1 MFKEKFRNLM
11 DKLQSNDDM
20 DTYDNDMNYGNNY
33 GNNYAE
39 DNDYNSSY
47 NSAAYNENDYSLDED
62 NFNFNKKTS
71 FNSAPKTTF
80 NNNHSTIQKS
90 FKSSDIIVKV
100 IKPIKID
107 DWRFI
112 CDDLNDRNIV
122 IINFEGVSSDLPQRI
137 TDYVAGACYVLNAK
151 FRHINQNILIVVPES
166 INLEGDV
173 ERSLNEKISEV
184 QSSTT
189 YDYDNLD
196 NLYN

>member
-33 GNNYAE
+33 NNYAE

-71 FNSAPKTTF
+71 FNSAQKQLLITIIQRYK
-80 NNNHSTIQKS
+80 NHLNQ
-90 FKSSDIIVKV
+90 V
-100 IKPIKID
+100 ILLLKLLNIKID

-112 CDDLNDRNIV
+112 L
-122 IINFEGVSSDLPQRI
+122 
-137 TDYVAGACYVLNAK
+137 
-151 FRHINQNILIVVPES
+151 
-166 INLEGDV
+166 
-173 ERSLNEKISEV
+173 
-184 QSSTT
+184 
-189 YDYDNLD
+189 
-196 NLYN
+196 

>member
-71 FNSAPKTTF
+71 FNSAQKQLLITIIQRYK
-80 NNNHSTIQKS
+80 NHLNQ
-90 FKSSDIIVKV
+90 V
-100 IKPIKID
+100 ILLLKL
-107 DWRFI
+107 
-112 CDDLNDRNIV
+112 LN
-122 IINFEGVSSDLPQRI
+122 L
-137 TDYVAGACYVLNAK
+137 
-151 FRHINQNILIVVPES
+151 
-166 INLEGDV
+166 
-173 ERSLNEKISEV
+173 
-184 QSSTT
+184 
-189 YDYDNLD
+189 
-196 NLYN
+196 